1 LSVVYNVELSVKY
14 MDVIAQGWIMAK
26 QGKLLFGIEWNLLWE
41 SPLDDVRTSLNII
54 LPPN

>member
-1 LSVVYNVELSVKY
+1 LSIVYDVELSVKY

-26 QGKLLFGIEWNLLWE
+26 HATLLFGIEWNLLWE

-54 LPPN
+54 LPTS